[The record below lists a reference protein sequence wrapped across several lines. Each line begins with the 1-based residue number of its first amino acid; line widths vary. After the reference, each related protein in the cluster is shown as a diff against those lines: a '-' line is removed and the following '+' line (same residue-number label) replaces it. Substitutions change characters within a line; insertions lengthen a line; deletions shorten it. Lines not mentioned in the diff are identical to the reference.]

1 MSSRIRFCVF
11 AHSWVSDW
19 SHDDA
24 HFLRGLVR
32 ELLRMGH
39 EVRCYEELGSW
50 SLTNLVNQEAD
61 VAVQAIEQFRREF
74 AALDVRFFQPDSNL
88 REALKLELRDADV
101 VVIHERNQ
109 PDVANAIL
117 SLKKELGFRCL
128 FHDTHHRALT
138 STNEILRFHLQFF
151 DGVLAFAEPVTRV
164 YRDAL
169 GISQAWTFHQAA
181 DVSHFQPG
189 DGPRDIDLLWIGNG
203 SGAVRNSELM
213 EYLIQPV
220 AELRNCK
227 TVVHGVQHSEQD
239 RQSLSEAGIEFRG
252 YLPNLMAP
260 KVYSHTALSLHLH
273 SRPYG
278 SESSTMPSAGMFEAL
293 ACGSTLLC
301 APWQDGEKLFRLGED
316 YIAVAS
322 GAEMKTKIQR
332 LLRDESARRRIGANG
347 RETILRRHT
356 CAHRAQQLVDICE
369 GLSK

>member
-19 SHDDA
+19 CHDDA

-50 SLTNLVNQEAD
+50 SLTNLVKEEGE

-74 AALDVRFFQPDSNL
+74 PALDVRFFQSGSNL
-88 REALKLELRDADV
+88 REALRLELRDADV
-101 VVIHERNQ
+101 VVIHERNH
-109 PDVANAIL
+109 PEVANTIL
-117 SLKKELGFRCL
+117 SLKRELGFRCL
-128 FHDTHHRALT
+128 FHDTHHRAIT

-181 DVSHFQPG
+181 DVEHFRPR
-189 DGPRDIDLLWIGNG
+189 DAPRDIDLLWIANA
-203 SGAVRNSELM
+203 SGAGWNSELV
-213 EYLIQPV
+213 EYLVQPV

-227 TVVHGVQHSEQD
+227 TVVHGVDYSEQD
-239 RQSLSEAGIEFRG
+239 RRSLSEAGIEFRG
-252 YLPNLMAP
+252 YLPNLMKP
-260 KVYSHTALSLHLH
+260 DVYSRAALSLYMPERPNSKEGNHL
-273 SRPYG
+273 
-278 SESSTMPSAGMFEAL
+278 PSVEIFEAL
-293 ACGSTLLC
+293 ACGSPVLC
-301 APWQDGEKLFRLGED
+301 TPWHDGEHLFRAGQD
-316 YIAVAS
+316 YLCVNS
-322 GAEMKTKIQR
+322 GAEVKTKTQR
-332 LLRDESARRRIGANG
+332 LLRDESARHQIGANG
-347 RETILRRHT
+347 RESILHKHT
-356 CAHRAQQLVDICE
+356 CAHRASQLVDICE